1 MKKLV
6 KTIFTT
12 VLCLSLVSACNLIDF
27 EEDCFYTGDVEVI
40 FNWQQL
46 HKGDGKP
53 DLMQT
58 IFYPDN
64 SALASYL
71 LSGDTLLTGLAATNH
86 EVLTY
91 NRPQGISFHETDCP
105 CTAYAAINTYTDA
118 GKVYTQNAPKLYAAK
133 REILIPAFER
143 TQCVLALKPCFQ
155 QVFIDFVIIRNNTDA
170 GIESLTGELSGVATG
185 YSFGDMQAMQ
195 SQAYLGFGAKET
207 ETETD
212 KYAAAMR
219 VLGMCPGVSK
229 NLDIHL
235 SLAGDRDY
243 RQNLDLT
250 GVFENFTTPA
260 IYLTIEIY
268 LTNAGISLSIADWRT
283 GEGGNIDI

>member
-46 HKGDGKP
+46 HKGDEKP

-64 SALASYL
+64 SALTSYL
-71 LSGDTLLTGLAATNH
+71 LSGDTLLTGLAAANH
-86 EVLTY
+86 EVLAY
-91 NRPQGISFHETDCP
+91 NRPQGITFHETDCP
-105 CTAYAAINTYTDA
+105 CSAYASLDTYTNQ

-133 REILIPAFER
+133 REILVPAFER
-143 TQCVLALKPCFQ
+143 VQCLLAPKPCFQ
-155 QVFIDFVIIRNNTDA
+155 QVFIDFVIIRQNVDTP
-170 GIESLTGELSGVATG
+170 IESLTGELGGVATG
-185 YSFGDMQAMQ
+185 YSLGDMRAMPNE
-195 SQAYLGFGAKET
+195 AHLAFTTKET
-207 ETETD
+207 ETD
-212 KYAAAMR
+212 NYAAAMR
-219 VLGMCPGVSK
+219 ILGMCPGVSR
-229 NLDIHL
+229 NLDISL

-243 RQNLDLT
+243 RQILDLT
-250 GVFENFTTPA
+250 GVFENFTAPA

>member
-1 MKKLV
+1 MKQIV

-12 VLCLSLVSACNLIDF
+12 VLCLSLVSSCNLIDF

-40 FNWQQL
+40 FNWQLL
-46 HKGDGKP
+46 HKGDEKP

-71 LSGDTLLTGLAATNH
+71 LSGDTLLTGLAAANH
-86 EVLTY
+86 EVLAY
-91 NRPQGISFHETDCP
+91 NRPQGITFHETDCS
-105 CTAYAAINTYTDA
+105 CSAYASLDTYTNA
-118 GKVYTQNAPKLYAAK
+118 GKIYTQNAPKLYAAK
-133 REILIPAFER
+133 REILVPAFER
-143 TQCVLALKPCFQ
+143 TQCVLAPKPCFQ
-155 QVFIDFVIIRNNTDA
+155 QVFIDFVIIRRNVDTV
-170 GIESLTGELSGVATG
+170 IESLTGELSGVATS
-185 YSFGDMQAMQ
+185 YSFGDMQAMPNE
-195 SQAYLGFGAKET
+195 AHLAFTTKET
-207 ETETD
+207 ETD
-212 KYAAAMR
+212 NYAAAMR
-219 VLGMCPGVSK
+219 ILGMCPGVSR
-229 NLDIHL
+229 NLDISL

-243 RQNLDLT
+243 RQILDLT
-250 GVFENFTTPA
+250 GVFENFTAPA